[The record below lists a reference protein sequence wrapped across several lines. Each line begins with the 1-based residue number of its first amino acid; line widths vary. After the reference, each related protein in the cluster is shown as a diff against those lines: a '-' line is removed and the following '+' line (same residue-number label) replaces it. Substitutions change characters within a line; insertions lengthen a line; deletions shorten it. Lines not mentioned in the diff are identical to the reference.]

1 MFQDVLYLRELTRQT
16 SRDLIWHISTY
27 LIFRTK
33 YGVDDFAP
41 LARPKPEDVYVEVE
55 RYVPPYNGF
64 GSYDDS
70 LGNCFTVLPKA
81 PKMDFFKFF
90 HHDRWVTRF
99 ENGFLSFNWLNYIL
113 LFVMFLV
120 VFINFIHCLYC
131 SIRQGLDS
139 HVLGFRAKMI
149 SKVPDDEERQ
159 FIIRV
164 YLMDDTIS
172 IFEQAKRN
180 SGIYNSRMEIRMSNY

>member
-1 MFQDVLYLRELTRQT
+1 
-16 SRDLIWHISTY
+16 
-27 LIFRTK
+27 
-33 YGVDDFAP
+33 
-41 LARPKPEDVYVEVE
+41 
-55 RYVPPYNGF
+55 
-64 GSYDDS
+64 
-70 LGNCFTVLPKA
+70 
-81 PKMDFFKFF
+81 
-90 HHDRWVTRF
+90 
-99 ENGFLSFNWLNYIL
+99 
-113 LFVMFLV
+113 MFLV

-180 SGIYNSRMEIRMSNY
+180 SGIYNSQMEIRNVELLVYKNLFHMYLS